1 MPVHEVAAPADGIWR
16 VGKSP
21 NPLEIAQPLSAE
33 ELSSP
38 RAGNRFDSPTGT
50 YGVLYFGSELVGCF
64 GETLARL
71 RPEAAVA
78 ELVRTDWRAG
88 GFMDPGA
95 ISADWRHRRLAVR
108 AVVSDSRPFLD
119 VESAATHRVL
129 FKALA
134 PALLALGHA
143 DLDVPVVRGPDR
155 RVTRLI
161 SGWAY
166 DQVDDDG
173 NPRYAGLRYVSHI
186 SSDWECWC
194 VFGDCGLSEV
204 ERLTIALDVPGLKD
218 AADLLGLRVH

>member
-16 VGKSP
+16 IGKSP
-21 NPLEIAQPLSAE
+21 NPLELTQPLSAE
-33 ELSSP
+33 DLSSQ

-50 YGVLYFGSELVGCF
+50 YGVLYFGSELVDCF
-64 GETLARL
+64 GETLGRL

-78 ELVRTDWRAG
+78 ELVRRDWRAS

-95 ISADWRHRRLAVR
+95 IAADWRHRRLAVR

-143 DLDVPVVRGPDR
+143 DLDVSVIDSQQ
-155 RVTRLI
+155 VTLVFVAVP
-161 SGWAY
+161 GAY
-166 DQVDDDG
+166 DQVGDDG
-173 NPRYAGLRYVSHI
+173 NPRYAGLRYISHI

-204 ERLTIALDVPGLKD
+204 ERLTIGLDTPGLKD
-218 AADLLGLRVH
+218 AAELLGLRVF